1 MEELHVKN
9 LLEIINETSSYIRE
23 RIDFVPKIGLILGS
37 GLGTLADEIINPI
50 VFDYKDIPNFP
61 VSTVEG
67 HEGKLVLGELE
78 GKKVI
83 AMQGRFHYYEGYSM
97 QEVTLPVRVMKA
109 LGVQMLL
116 VTNACGGMNK
126 ELYPGALM
134 IIEDHINFIGDNPLI
149 GHNYDELGPRF
160 PDMSSAYDKELIKL
174 AEEVGTKLNIE
185 TRKGVY
191 AAISGPY
198 YFSRAELRMLRKIG
212 GDTIGMS
219 TVPEVIVARHA
230 GLRVLGI
237 SCVTDM
243 AIADEIVS
251 ISHEEVV
258 QVANETRPKF
268 IKLVK
273 GILNEVKL

>member
-1 MEELHVKN
+1 MKN
-9 LLEIINETSSYIRE
+9 LLETINETSSYIKDK
-23 RIDFVPKIGLILGS
+23 IDFIPQIGLILGS
-37 GLGTLADEIINPI
+37 GLGTLANEIESPI
-50 VFDYKDIPNFP
+50 ILDYKDIPNFP

-67 HEGKLVLGELE
+67 HEGRLVLGELQ

-97 QEVTLPVRVMKA
+97 QEVTFPVRVMKA
-109 LGVQMLL
+109 LGVEILL

-134 IIEDHINFIGDNPLI
+134 IIEDHINFTGDNPLI
-149 GHNYDELGPRF
+149 GHNYEELGPRF
-160 PDMSSAYDKELIKL
+160 PDMSSAYDKVLIKL
-174 AEEVGTKLNIE
+174 AEEVGHKLNIE
-185 TRKGVY
+185 TKKGVY

-198 YFSRAELRMLRKIG
+198 YFSRAELRMLRRIG

-219 TVPEVIVARHA
+219 TVPEVIVARHT

-258 QVANETRPKF
+258 KVANETRPKF
-268 IKLVK
+268 IKLIK
-273 GILNEVKL
+273 GIIDEVKL

>member
-1 MEELHVKN
+1 MKN
-9 LLEIINETSSYIRE
+9 LLETINETSSYIKDK
-23 RIDFVPKIGLILGS
+23 IDFIPQIGLILGS
-37 GLGTLADEIINPI
+37 GLGTLANEIESPI
-50 VFDYKDIPNFP
+50 ILDYKDIPNFP

-67 HEGKLVLGELE
+67 HEGRLVLGELQ

-97 QEVTLPVRVMKA
+97 QEVTFPVRVMKA
-109 LGVQMLL
+109 LGVEILL

-134 IIEDHINFIGDNPLI
+134 IIEDHINFTGDNPLI
-149 GHNYDELGPRF
+149 GHNYEELGPRF
-160 PDMSSAYDKELIKL
+160 PDMSSAYDKVLIKL
-174 AEEVGTKLNIE
+174 AEEVGHKLNIE
-185 TRKGVY
+185 TKKGVY
-191 AAISGPY
+191 VAISGPY
-198 YFSRAELRMLRKIG
+198 YFSRAELRMLRRIG

-219 TVPEVIVARHA
+219 TVPEVIVARHT

-258 QVANETRPKF
+258 KVANETRPKF
-268 IKLVK
+268 IKLIK
-273 GILNEVKL
+273 GIIDEVKL

>member
-1 MEELHVKN
+1 MKN
-9 LLEIINETSSYIRE
+9 LLKVINETSSYIRE
-23 RIDFVPKIGLILGS
+23 RINFVPQIGLILGS
-37 GLGTLADEIINPI
+37 GLGTLADEIKNPV

-61 VSTVEG
+61 ISTVEG

-109 LGVQMLL
+109 LGIQMLL

-134 IIEDHINFIGDNPLI
+134 IIEDHINFMGDNPLI

-174 AEEVGTKLNIE
+174 AEKVGTKLNIE
-185 TRKGVY
+185 TKKGVY

-268 IKLVK
+268 IRLVK
-273 GILNEVKL
+273 GILNEVTIL

>member
-1 MEELHVKN
+1 MKN
-9 LLEIINETSSYIRE
+9 LLEAINETSSYIRD
-23 RIDFVPKIGLILGS
+23 RINFAPEIGLILGS
-37 GLGTLADEIINPI
+37 GLGTLADEINNPI
-50 VFDYKDIPNFP
+50 IFDYKDIPNFP

-67 HEGKLVLGELE
+67 HEGRLVLGELE

-83 AMQGRFHYYEGYSM
+83 AMQGRFHYYEGYSL
-97 QEVTLPVRVMKA
+97 QQVTFPVRVMKA
-109 LGVQMLL
+109 LGIQMLL

-174 AEEVGTKLNIE
+174 AENVGKKHNIE
-185 TRKGVY
+185 TKKGVY

-198 YFSRAELRMLRKIG
+198 YFSKAELRMLRRIG

-258 QVANETRPKF
+258 KVANETRPKF

-273 GILNEVKL
+273 GILNEVTL